1 MGRGLHVRRSVWH
14 RREQT
19 PKTPNAFGSSISRR
33 DWQEFYADTRKER
46 MATFSR
52 RELDGFLTSATHS
65 RLCTGQGIEV
75 DSAPF
80 GAFAWQSFAGEG
92 AGATPGIW
100 SQR

>member
-1 MGRGLHVRRSVWH
+1 
-14 RREQT
+14 
-19 PKTPNAFGSSISRR
+19 
-33 DWQEFYADTRKER
+33 

-100 SQR
+100 SQRPLNRETSGAPRTEGRGRSEKT